1 MIRFNSRAD
10 RFRAEAKVFLRLW
23 EELRLL
29 RDERGRG
36 FPGCLTCNP
45 AIYDLGRGEC
55 RSCVLD
61 WEWARNIEAE
71 IAALERRVWQA
82 ASRESR
88 PDGVSNAVC
97 FRGKAL
103 DLTGEALDLAFE
115 FTEDMARR

>member
-45 AIYDLGRGEC
+45 ATHDLGRGEC

-61 WEWARNIEAE
+61 WEWARDIEAE
-71 IAALERRVWQA
+71 IAALERRVGRSAGRESCPGGVSESQA
-82 ASRESR
+82 A
-88 PDGVSNAVC
+88 
-97 FRGKAL
+97 
-103 DLTGEALDLAFE
+103 AFE
-115 FTEDMARR
+115 AAETMEPR